1 MPSEAVKVW
10 VDSGG
15 VWGVNNAIWYVYT
28 HNGEQYKIPSESMLH
43 FRSSTSF
50 DGITGKSVREILAD
64 TLTGSQK
71 AQAMLNKAYESG
83 FTGKAVLQ
91 YTGEASAENEKR
103 YGQRIQEFLDGTSG
117 LKDVIP
123 VAFGTQLTPFSTK
136 FADNEFLG
144 LKKYSALQRLR
155 RPLASNLTRLNDYE
169 KGKLCRRRTTA
180 TSVLR

>member
-1 MPSEAVKVW
+1 MWITGAGQKTKLWILPSEAVKVW

-91 YTGEASAENEKR
+91 YRRGISRETIRTANT
-103 YGQRIQEFLDGTSG
+103 RIS
-117 LKDVIP
+117 
-123 VAFGTQLTPFSTK
+123 
-136 FADNEFLG
+136 
-144 LKKYSALQRLR
+144 
-155 RPLASNLTRLNDYE
+155 
-169 KGKLCRRRTTA
+169 
-180 TSVLR
+180 